1 MQQGSLQDGAL
12 TWVGAAAGFAWAG
25 SLRGF
30 MAEIVGDG
38 SNASWLGTFGWVLL
52 PGTLAGAL
60 LGWAER
66 ERRRGRPHRVLVWS
80 PLLFGAVLLPGLT
93 DIGALLEDGIG
104 GGAIA
109 VPIVLIV
116 GAFALSA
123 RQVWI
128 RVVCTIVFVA
138 ALSVWS
144 IAATAVGGAEFAVNT
159 PYGAWATI
167 LYFGLL
173 VTGAL
178 ATSLPLR
185 SAPQRSAP
193 GAAVRRDCCCSPRGG
208 GRPVRTRRTICPS
221 DRRSAMP
228 SGRARRQAWP
238 WRACG
243 GTLQSRSSLS
253 LDRRQATPTRIVR
266 AVSRT
271 LSGWGFVRAA
281 PRSGEGRGAP
291 QLSGSS
297 PNTRTSWAQR
307 QATAIFRAHSSASS
321 RAATSSTAYPPSI

>member
-1 MQQGSLQDGAL
+1 MLAPTLLTVALLDPEIFTALLRTGEGSGALLVVATALTGGVALSSRRWTTARVTALVVWGLGMMAVTFIGTMAGPASTARGVWVCLLGGSLMLVLSVASTLPHQQGSLQDGAL

-93 DIGALLEDGIG
+93 DLGALLEDGIG

-109 VPIVLIV
+109 VPIMLVV
-116 GAFALSA
+116 GAFALA
-123 RQVWI
+123 ACQVWV
-128 RVVCTIVFVA
+128 RLVCTIVFVA

-144 IAATAVGGAEFAVNT
+144 ITATAVGGAEFAVNT

-185 SAPQRSAP
+185 SAPHRVRPSA
-193 GAAVRRDCCCSPRGG
+193 
-208 GRPVRTRRTICPS
+208 
-221 DRRSAMP
+221 
-228 SGRARRQAWP
+228 
-238 WRACG
+238 
-243 GTLQSRSSLS
+243 
-253 LDRRQATPTRIVR
+253 AT
-266 AVSRT
+266 A
-271 LSGWGFVRAA
+271 AA
-281 PRSGEGRGAP
+281 PPAEEVAP
-291 QLSGSS
+291 
-297 PNTRTSWAQR
+297 
-307 QATAIFRAHSSASS
+307 
-321 RAATSSTAYPPSI
+321 